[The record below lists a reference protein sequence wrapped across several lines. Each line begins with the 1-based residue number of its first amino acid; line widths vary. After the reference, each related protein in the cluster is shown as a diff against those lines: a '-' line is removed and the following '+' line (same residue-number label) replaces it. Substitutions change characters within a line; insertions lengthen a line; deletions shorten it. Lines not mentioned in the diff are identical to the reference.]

1 MQALYHSHE
10 ITPNTKSI
18 GYPDPMKDVDAAY
31 NVEQIVE
38 IVATDCFM
46 VKNIK
51 EFFATKDEEKN
62 DYIKNILKE
71 SLEGMLE
78 IIHRNTKKSLKQH
91 GWTATSELS
100 FSDVWLFTWMSKWC
114 YHKARL
120 DVTKPIMKKFG
131 RLDRFYKQMLDH
143 DGGVL
148 REYVEK
154 RPDYLL

>member
-1 MQALYHSHE
+1 
-10 ITPNTKSI
+10 
-18 GYPDPMKDVDAAY
+18 
-31 NVEQIVE
+31 
-38 IVATDCFM
+38 
-46 VKNIK
+46 
-51 EFFATKDEEKN
+51 
-62 DYIKNILKE
+62 
-71 SLEGMLE
+71 MLE

-114 YHKARL
+114 YHTARL

-131 RLDRFYKQMLDH
+131 RLDRWYKQMLDN